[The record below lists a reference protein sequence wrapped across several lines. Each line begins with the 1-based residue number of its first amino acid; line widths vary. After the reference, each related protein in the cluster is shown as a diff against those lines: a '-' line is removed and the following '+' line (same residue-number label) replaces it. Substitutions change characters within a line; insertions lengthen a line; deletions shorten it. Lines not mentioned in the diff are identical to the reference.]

1 MLGGSRIFGP
11 CEKRVCSAESAT
23 HAASIG
29 AGYAGHVERLPF
41 DPGKM
46 AASAKK
52 PAPAGVRG
60 DAPGSARDGTLT
72 VTQLAGAID
81 AALKGGVPARVRVIG
96 EVSGF
101 RERTHWYFDLKDAN
115 AVVSCVVFQFAAKKV
130 GFVPENGREVVVS
143 GRVDFYAKAGKVS
156 LIADKVEP
164 VGAGALELAF
174 RALVEELRGLGW
186 FDTARKRAVPSF
198 PRKIAVVTS
207 RSAAAL
213 QDVLVTMRQ
222 RCPAVGVVLAD
233 VRVQGD
239 GAASEIARA
248 IRELNARREELGIDA
263 ILVTRGGGSMED
275 LWAFNEREVGEAIV
289 KSALPVV
296 AAIGHET
303 DTTIAELVA
312 DERCSTPTQAAT
324 KLTPDRR
331 ALAREIDAADRRAAI
346 AVERMLEDMRDDA
359 SRLGQRL
366 AHGAERR
373 VSAARKRLDRAGLM
387 LERLRPTELRARMAA
402 RLASAETGLR
412 AAMRSAMNDAAVRLE
427 AIRLDEGMRGL
438 VAERSRRVDA
448 VGRQLRGVG
457 PISVLERGYSV
468 TTLKDG
474 TVVRG
479 PEQVGMGKI
488 VTTKTAGGEFESQ
501 VVGGVRV
508 KRLKRKAEENTPGLF
523 G

>member
-1 MLGGSRIFGP
+1 MRCTQDRYALG
-11 CEKRVCSAESAT
+11 
-23 HAASIG
+23 
-29 AGYAGHVERLPF
+29 VERLPF
-41 DPGKM
+41 DPSKM
-46 AASAKK
+46 SGAPAK
-52 PAPAGVRG
+52 PAAVKPAAG
-60 DAPGSARDGTLT
+60 DGTLT

-81 AALKGGVPARVRVIG
+81 SALKSGVPARVRVIG

-101 RERTHWYFDLKDAN
+101 RDRTHWYFDLKDAN
-115 AVVSCVVFQFAAKKV
+115 AVVSCVVFQFAARKV
-130 GFVPENGREVVVS
+130 GFTPENGREVVVS

-186 FDTARKRAVPSF
+186 FDPARKKRVPSF

-207 RSAAAL
+207 RTAAAL

-239 GAASEIARA
+239 GAAAEVAGA
-248 IRELNARREELGIDA
+248 IRTLNARRDELGIDA

-275 LWAFNEREVGEAIV
+275 LWAFNERVVAQAIV
-289 KSALPVV
+289 ESTLPVV

-331 ALAREIDAADRRAAI
+331 ALLREIDAAERRAML
-346 AVERMLEDMRDDA
+346 AVERRVEDLRDDA
-359 SRLGQRL
+359 DRLGQRL
-366 AHGAERR
+366 LHGAERR
-373 VSAARKRLDRAGLM
+373 VSAARKRVDRAGLM
-387 LERLRPTELRARMAA
+387 LERLRPTELRARLAA
-402 RLASAETGLR
+402 RLAAAEKGLHS
-412 AAMRSAMNDAAVRLE
+412 AMRGVISGATARVG
-427 AIRLDEGMRGL
+427 AIRLAEAVRGML
-438 VAERSRRVDA
+438 AERASRVDA
-448 VGRQLRGVG
+448 VGRQLRAVG

-479 PEQVGMGKI
+479 PEQVSAGKV
-488 VTTKTAGGEFESQ
+488 VTTRTAGGEFESQ

-508 KRLKRKAEENTPGLF
+508 KKLRRKDDEAAPGLF